1 MYYNH
6 VFVLSCRL
14 PSLWMIR
21 IILGLRDIVSRDV
34 AEPNLQAGLASCDRR
49 LMGQAECIVLELDFW
64 YLNYLNIKNRDL
76 TWFDQLGTN
85 NHGNIHIYIHI
96 YIYTYWKI
104 IGLCFRYGGVPG
116 TGKAKIIQIVSF
128 LIGKPLWFGVPI
140 YIKKQFFLGMAPMIC
155 NEFST
160 TTDPVN
166 ICALRL
172 CSQPHQRASLGG
184 SDIGR
189 SCILFALLCWAFLQT
204 PLKPYLPDPPVDWSM
219 TVYSLLSMERTVS
232 MRGMGQHKTDTKT
245 TALNLAISSISS
257 CPSRS

>member
-85 NHGNIHIYIHI
+85 NHGNIHIYTYIHI
-96 YIYTYWKI
+96 YILEDHRVVFSIWGCSWNREGQDNTNCVIFNRETVMVWGTHLYQEAIFFGYGSNDLQWVQYNHRSCEY
-104 IGLCFRYGGVPG
+104 LC
-116 TGKAKIIQIVSF
+116 I
-128 LIGKPLWFGVPI
+128 
-140 YIKKQFFLGMAPMIC
+140 
-155 NEFST
+155 
-160 TTDPVN
+160 
-166 ICALRL
+166 
-172 CSQPHQRASLGG
+172 ASLQPTTSKSFAWGLWHWQIMYPFCFAMLG
-184 SDIGR
+184 
-189 SCILFALLCWAFLQT
+189 LFADSTQ
-204 PLKPYLPDPPVDWSM
+204 
-219 TVYSLLSMERTVS
+219 
-232 MRGMGQHKTDTKT
+232 
-245 TALNLAISSISS
+245 AI
-257 CPSRS
+257 PSRPTSELIYDRLLPTQHGKNCQHAWHGPA

>member
-1 MYYNH
+1 
-6 VFVLSCRL
+6 
-14 PSLWMIR
+14 
-21 IILGLRDIVSRDV
+21 
-34 AEPNLQAGLASCDRR
+34 LASCDRR

-85 NHGNIHIYIHI
+85 NHGNIHIYIYIHI
-96 YIYTYWKI
+96 YILEDHRVVFSIWGCSWNREGQDNTNCVIFNRETVMVW
-104 IGLCFRYGGVPG
+104 G
-116 TGKAKIIQIVSF
+116 T
-128 LIGKPLWFGVPI
+128 PI
-140 YIKKQFFLGMAPMIC
+140 SRSNFFLGMAPMIC

-204 PLKPYLPDPPVDWSM
+204 PLKPYLPDPPVNWSM

>member
-21 IILGLRDIVSRDV
+21 IILGLRDIVSRDI

-140 YIKKQFFLGMAPMIC
+140 YIKKQFFFGYGSNDLQWVQYNHRSC
-155 NEFST
+155 EY
-160 TTDPVN
+160 
-166 ICALRL
+166 L
-172 CSQPHQRASLGG
+172 CIASLQPTTSKSFAWGLWHWQIMYPFCFAMLG
-184 SDIGR
+184 
-189 SCILFALLCWAFLQT
+189 LFADSTQ
-204 PLKPYLPDPPVDWSM
+204 
-219 TVYSLLSMERTVS
+219 
-232 MRGMGQHKTDTKT
+232 
-245 TALNLAISSISS
+245 AI
-257 CPSRS
+257 PSRPTSELIYDRLLPTQHGKNCQHAWHGPA